1 MIYGVGML
9 ELGITFSFDQY
20 VMDNDI
26 IKMCRRIVRG
36 IDINDETLAVDV
48 IKQVGA
54 GGDFIMQEHTFNHM
68 RQEQSQAALINRKMR
83 YAWKNEGSKDLTTV
97 AHEKALHILE
107 NHKPTPLP
115 AGIAATLQSILKE
128 AEAKLVTVKKK

>member
-68 RQEQSQAALINRKMR
+68 RQEQSQASLMNRKMR
-83 YAWKNEGSKDLTTV
+83 YAWKDEGSKDLTTV
-97 AHEKALHILE
+97 AHERALYILE
-107 NHKPTPLP
+107 NHKPTPL
-115 AGIAATLQSILKE
+115 AADISENLEAILRE
-128 AEAKLVTVKKK
+128 AEAKLVTPKK